1 MSTSLFYH
9 TMGIRGYRY
18 LSTKYEDGGI
28 IVTIAQDRKT
38 CRCPHCKSADVI
50 LKGGEW
56 RRFRGVPIGRRPVWI
71 RFRVPRVQCWECGTL
86 RQVSIGFAEPRV
98 TYIKAFERYVLD
110 LADCMTIKDVSQHLG
125 VSWDMVKEIVKADLK
140 RNYSKPRLK
149 DLRQI
154 AIDEISI
161 GAGHRYLTIVL
172 DLASGAVVHVGRGK
186 GGDALTDFWK
196 RLHSSGAKIEAV
208 GMDMS
213 PAYLQAVI
221 TKLPGVKIIFDRFH
235 VMKLLND
242 ALSDLRRA
250 LYRDVKDNL
259 GRKVLKGTRWLL
271 LKRPENLDP
280 KHNEQKRLEEAL
292 RLNAPLATA
301 YYLKEE
307 LREFWEQ
314 EDYYEAEAFLLD
326 WIKRAEATKIH
337 HLVKFAKSLRV
348 HWSGLLNYYDY
359 PISSGPLE
367 GTNNKI
373 KTMQRQAY
381 GFRDQEFFQL
391 KLYALHKA
399 RYALVG

>member
-1 MSTSLFYH
+1 
-9 TMGIRGYRY
+9 
-18 LSTKYEDGGI
+18 
-28 IVTIAQDRKT
+28 
-38 CRCPHCKSADVI
+38 
-50 LKGGEW
+50 
-56 RRFRGVPIGRRPVWI
+56 
-71 RFRVPRVQCWECGTL
+71 
-86 RQVSIGFAEPRV
+86 
-98 TYIKAFERYVLD
+98 
-110 LADCMTIKDVSQHLG
+110 
-125 VSWDMVKEIVKADLK
+125 
-140 RNYSKPRLK
+140 
-149 DLRQI
+149 
-154 AIDEISI
+154 
-161 GAGHRYLTIVL
+161 
-172 DLASGAVVHVGRGK
+172 
-186 GGDALTDFWK
+186 
-196 RLHSSGAKIEAV
+196 
-208 GMDMS
+208 MDMS

>member
-1 MSTSLFYH
+1 MLYH
-9 TMGIRGYRY
+9 MMGIRGYRQ
-18 LSTKYEDGGI
+18 LSMKFENGGMTT
-28 IVTIAQDRKT
+28 TIAQDREN
-38 CRCPHCKSADVI
+38 CRCSHCDSANLI
-50 LKGGEW
+50 LKGGVW
-56 RRFRGVPIGRRPVWI
+56 RQFRGIPIGRKPVWI
-71 RFRVPRVQCWECGTL
+71 RFRVPRVQCRECGTL
-86 RQVSIGFAEPRV
+86 RQAAIGFAEPRV
-98 TYIKAFERYVLD
+98 SYVKAFGRYVLE
-110 LADCMTIKDVSQHLG
+110 LADRMTIQDVAEHLG
-125 VSWDMVKEIVKADLK
+125 ISWDVVKEIVKSDLQ
-140 RNYSKPRLK
+140 RNFAKPRLK

-161 GAGHRYLTIVL
+161 GAGHRYLTVVL
-172 DLASGAVVHVGRGK
+172 DLASGAIVHVGRGK

-196 RLHSSGAKIEAV
+196 RLRSSGAKIEAV

-213 PAYLQAVI
+213 PAYLQAVM
-221 TKLPGVKIIFDRFH
+221 TNLRGAKIIFDRFH

-250 LYRDVKDNL
+250 LYREITDKL

-271 LKRPENLDP
+271 LKRPANLDP
-280 KHNEQKRLEEAL
+280 RRDEKKRLEEAL
-292 RLNAPLATA
+292 RLNAALATA

-307 LREFWEQ
+307 LYEFWEQ
-314 EDYYEAEAFLLD
+314 EDYYEAETFLLQ
-326 WIKRAEATKIH
+326 WIESAEATKIH
-337 HLVKFAKSLRV
+337 HLVKFAQTLRN
-348 HWSGLLNYYDY
+348 HWSGLLNYYDH

-381 GFRDQEFFQL
+381 GYRDQEFFQL

>member
-9 TMGIRGYRY
+9 MMGIRGYRC
-18 LSTKYEDGGI
+18 LSTKYENGGAT
-28 IVTIAQDRKT
+28 VTISQDRST
-38 CRCPHCKSADVI
+38 CRCSHCHSASVI

-56 RRFRGVPIGRRPVWI
+56 RRFRGVPIGRKPVWI
-71 RFRVPRVQCWECGTL
+71 RFRVPRVQCRECGTL
-86 RQVSIGFAEPRV
+86 RQVTIGFAEPR
-98 TYIKAFERYVLD
+98 TRHIKAFERYVLE
-110 LADCMTIKDVSQHLG
+110 LADRMTIQDVAEHLG
-125 VSWDMVKEIVKADLK
+125 VSWDVVKEIVKADLR
-140 RNYSKPRLK
+140 RNFAKPRLK

-161 GAGHRYLTIVL
+161 GAGHRYLTVVL
-172 DLASGAVVHVGRGK
+172 DLASGAIVHVGRGK

-196 RLHSSGAKIEAV
+196 RLRSSGAKIEAV

-213 PAYLQAVI
+213 PAYLQAVM
-221 TKLPGVKIIFDRFH
+221 TNLRDAKIIFDRFH
-235 VMKLLND
+235 VTKLLND

-250 LYRDVKDNL
+250 LYHEIKDKL
-259 GRKVLKGTRWLL
+259 GRQVLKGTRWLL
-271 LKRPENLDP
+271 LKRPANLDP
-280 KHNEQKRLEEAL
+280 RRDEKKRLEEAL
-292 RLNAPLATA
+292 RLNAALATA

-307 LREFWEQ
+307 LYEFWEQ
-314 EDYYEAEAFLLD
+314 EDYYEAERFLLQ
-326 WIKRAEATKIH
+326 WIESAEATKIH
-337 HLVKFAKSLRV
+337 HLVKFAQTLRV

-381 GFRDQEFFQL
+381 GYRDQEFFQL

>member
-18 LSTKYEDGGI
+18 VSTKYENSVI
-28 IVTIAQDRKT
+28 NVTITQDRRT
-38 CRCPHCKSADVI
+38 CRCPGCGSANII

-56 RRFRGVPIGRRPVWI
+56 RRFRGIPIGRRPVWI
-71 RFRVPRVQCWECGTL
+71 HFRVPRVQCRNCGTL
-86 RQVSIGFAEPRV
+86 RQVALGFAEPRR
-98 TYIKAFERYVLD
+98 TYIKAFERYVLE
-110 LADCMTIKDVSQHLG
+110 LADRMTIQDVAEHLG
-125 VSWDMVKEIVKADLK
+125 ISWDVVKEIVKANLQ
-140 RNYSKPRLK
+140 RNFAKPRLK

-186 GGDALTDFWK
+186 GGDSLTDFWK
-196 RLHSSGAKIEAV
+196 RLRSSGAKIEAV

-213 PAYLQAVI
+213 PAFIQAVM
-221 TKLPGVKIIFDRFH
+221 TNLPQAKIIFDRFH

-242 ALSDLRRA
+242 KLSDLRRA
-250 LYRDVKDNL
+250 MYRDIKDNL
-259 GRKVLKGTRWLL
+259 GREVLKGSRWLL
-271 LKRPENLDP
+271 LKRPANLDP
-280 KHNEQKRLEEAL
+280 KRKEKERLEEAL
-292 RLNAPLATA
+292 RLNAPLAMA

-307 LREFWEQ
+307 LYEFWEQ
-314 EDYYEAEAFLLD
+314 EDYYEAERFLLQ
-326 WIKRAEATKIH
+326 WIESAEATRIRQ
-337 HLVKFAKSLRV
+337 LVKFAQTLRA
-348 HWSGLLNYYDY
+348 HHSGLLNYYDY

-373 KTMQRQAY
+373 KTMKRQAY
-381 GFRDQEFFQL
+381 GYRDQEFFQL
-391 KLYALHKA
+391 KIYALHKA

>member
-1 MSTSLFYH
+1 
-9 TMGIRGYRY
+9 MGIRGYRY
-18 LSTKYEDGGI
+18 LSTKYEKGEV
-28 IVTIAQDRKT
+28 IVTISQDRET
-38 CRCPHCKSADVI
+38 CRCPQCHSANII
-50 LKGGEW
+50 LKGGGW
-56 RRFRGVPIGRRPVWI
+56 RRFRGIPIGRKPVWI
-71 RFRVPRVQCWECGTL
+71 CFRVPRVHCRDCGTW
-86 RQVSIGFAEPRV
+86 RQVALGFAEPRV

-110 LADCMTIKDVSQHLG
+110 LADRMTIRDVAEHLG
-125 VSWDMVKEIVKADLK
+125 ISWDTVKEIVKADLK
-140 RNYSKPRLK
+140 RNFAKPRLK

-154 AIDEISI
+154 AIDEIAI

-196 RLHSSGAKIEAV
+196 RLRSSGAKIEAV

-213 PAYLQAVI
+213 PAYLAAVM
-221 TKLPGVKIIFDRFH
+221 TNLPGAKIVFDRFH
-235 VMKLLND
+235 VLKLMND
-242 ALSDLRRA
+242 ALTDMRRA
-250 LYRDVKDNL
+250 LYRDIKDNL
-259 GRKVLKGTRWLL
+259 GRQVLKGTRWLI

-280 KHNEQKRLEEAL
+280 KHNEQQRLEEAL

-307 LREFWEQ
+307 LYEFWEL
-314 EDYYEAEAFLLD
+314 EDYDEAEKFLLD
-326 WIKRAEATKIH
+326 WIKRAESTKIR
-337 HLVKFAKSLRV
+337 HLVKFAQTLRA

-381 GFRDQEFFQL
+381 GYRDQEFFQL
-391 KLYALHKA
+391 KIYALHKA

>member
-1 MSTSLFYH
+1 
-9 TMGIRGYRY
+9 MGIRGYRY
-18 LSTKYEDGGI
+18 VSTQYENGEVT
-28 IVTIAQDRKT
+28 VTISQDRET
-38 CRCPHCKSADVI
+38 CLCPHCQSAKII

-56 RRFRGVPIGRRPVWI
+56 RRFRGIPIGRKPVWI
-71 RFRVPRVQCWECGTL
+71 RFRVPRVQCRECGTL
-86 RQVSIGFAEPRV
+86 RQVAIGFAELRV
-98 TYIKAFERYVLD
+98 TYIKAFQRYVLE
-110 LADCMTIKDVSQHLG
+110 LADRMTIQDVAEHLG
-125 VSWDMVKEIVKADLK
+125 VSWDVVKEIVKANLK
-140 RNYSKPRLK
+140 RNFAKPRLK

-186 GGDALTDFWK
+186 GGDALADFWK
-196 RLHSSGAKIEAV
+196 RLRKSGAKIEAV

-213 PAYLQAVI
+213 PAFILAVK
-221 TKLPGVKIIFDRFH
+221 TNLPEAKIVFDRFH

-242 ALSDLRRA
+242 KLSDLRRA
-250 LYRDVKDNL
+250 MYRDIQDNL
-259 GRKVLKGTRWLL
+259 GREVLKGSRWLL
-271 LKRPENLDP
+271 LKRPANLDP
-280 KHNEQKRLEEAL
+280 KRKEKERLEEAL

-307 LREFWEQ
+307 LYEFWEQ
-314 EDYYEAEAFLLD
+314 EDYYEAETFLLQ
-326 WIKRAEATKIH
+326 WIESAEATKIRPLVSFAQTLRAH
-337 HLVKFAKSLRV
+337 H
-348 HWSGLLNYYDY
+348 SGLLNYYDY

-381 GFRDQEFFQL
+381 GYRDQEFFQL
-391 KLYALHKA
+391 KIYALHKA

>member
-1 MSTSLFYH
+1 MLYH
-9 TMGIRGYRY
+9 MMGIRGYRY
-18 LSTKYEDGGI
+18 MGTKYENGGAT
-28 IVTIAQDRKT
+28 VTIAQDRKT
-38 CRCPHCKSADVI
+38 CLCPQCESANII

-56 RRFRGVPIGRRPVWI
+56 RRFRGVPIGRKPVWI
-71 RFRVPRVQCWECGTL
+71 RFRVPRVQCRECGTL
-86 RQVSIGFAEPRV
+86 RQVAVGFAEPRV
-98 TYIKAFERYVLD
+98 TYIKAFRRYVLD
-110 LADCMTIKDVSQHLG
+110 LADCMTIRDVAEHLG
-125 VSWDMVKEIVKADLK
+125 VSWDVVKEIVKANLK
-140 RNYSKPRLK
+140 RNFAKPRLK

-172 DLASGAVVHVGRGK
+172 DLTSGAVVHVGRGK
-186 GGDALTDFWK
+186 GGDSLMDFWK
-196 RLHSSGAKIEAV
+196 RLRSSGAKIEAV

-213 PAYLQAVI
+213 PAFILAVKTHLPQA
-221 TKLPGVKIIFDRFH
+221 KIIFDRFH

-242 ALSDLRRA
+242 KLTDMRRA
-250 LYRDVKDNL
+250 LYRDIKDNL
-259 GRKVLKGTRWLL
+259 GKQVLKGTRWLI

-280 KHNEQKRLEEAL
+280 KHNEPQRLEEAL

-307 LREFWEQ
+307 LYEFWEL
-314 EDYYEAEAFLLD
+314 EDYDEAEKFLLD
-326 WIKRAEATKIH
+326 WIKRAESTKIR
-337 HLVKFAKSLRV
+337 HLVKFAQTLRA

-381 GFRDQEFFQL
+381 GYRDQEFFQL
-391 KLYALHKA
+391 KIYALHKA